1 MRTSRFACLTHV
13 MARGAPFSYFDLKQ
27 CKQGEVYR
35 VELSSALNVLLVDS
49 SGFSAFKAGRQYR
62 YWGGLITRSPHDF
75 IIPRSGHWYVVYHAW
90 GLRSGGRISIR
101 RLVEATPMPRA
112 TPNVVS
118 LQSIAQAAAEYPGVD
133 DAPPV
138 APAVKDYD
146 VFISHAS
153 EDKDAIVRDLAAALA
168 DEGLDVWYDEF
179 ELRIGSSLRRSIDQG
194 LANSR
199 FGVVVL
205 STAFFNRDWP
215 NYELDGLVTREMAS
229 GGQQLILPIWHNVT
243 KDEVIRYSPSLADK
257 LALRTADSTV
267 SEIAAEI
274 ASVIR
279 AS

>member
-1 MRTSRFACLTHV
+1 

>member
-1 MRTSRFACLTHV
+1 
-13 MARGAPFSYFDLKQ
+13 MAQGAKFNYFDLKQ

-49 SGFSAFKAGRQYR
+49 SAFSAFKTGRQYR
-62 YWGGLITRSPHDF
+62 YSGGLITRSPHDF
-75 IIPRSGHWYVVYHAW
+75 VIPRSGHWYVIYHAW
-90 GLRSGGRISIR
+90 GLRPGGRISIR
-101 RLVEATPMPRA
+101 PLIEAQAMPRA
-112 TPNVVS
+112 NPNMVS
-118 LQSIAQAAAEYPGVD
+118 LQSIAQAAAEYPGAD
-133 DAPPV
+133 DVPPV
-138 APAVKDYD
+138 APAAKDYD

-153 EDKDAIVRDLAAALA
+153 EDKDAIVRELAGAL
-168 DEGLDVWYDEF
+168 DSEGLVVWYDEF
-179 ELRIGSSLRRSIDQG
+179 ELRIGASLRRSIDQG
-194 LANSR
+194 LANTR

-205 STAFFNRDWP
+205 SNAFFKRGWP

-257 LALRTADSTV
+257 LALRTGDSTV